1 MPKVK
6 TLTIDDVKP
15 LIGSLSRPNY
25 YQVSFG
31 GLSRDLTDYLRD
43 RDVRKSF
50 VGKDVG
56 LMCYNASLPGSS
68 LATVETSNYHGVVEN
83 FAHTKIYTT
92 LDLEFYCDDEYRT
105 LKFLEHWME
114 YVVSGNGTG
123 NSFYAQRNY
132 SHRLKYP
139 SDPRTGYKSEGTKI
153 IKFENSYEQAL
164 EYSFIGLF
172 PANLSSTPLRYGP
185 NSEITRVTC
194 SFKYDRYIA
203 GSIYSYDFLR
213 GSGNNLSANIRDS
226 FRDITSGNLV
236 DLINRFIN

>member
-1 MPKVK
+1 MPVVQNLK
-6 TLTIDDVKP
+6 LEEVKP
-15 LIGSLSRPNY
+15 IIGNLSRPNY
-25 YQVSFG
+25 YQVAFG
-31 GLSRDLTDYLRD
+31 GLSAGLFSYLGSRG
-43 RDVRKSF
+43 
-50 VGKDVG
+50 VGSQFIGGDMG

-83 FAHTKIYTT
+83 FAHTKIYTS
-92 LDLEFYCDDEYRT
+92 LDLEFYCDDEYKA

-123 NSFYAQRNY
+123 TQLYAQNSY
-132 SHRLKYP
+132 NHRLRYP
-139 SDPRTGYKSEGTKI
+139 SDPATGYKSEGTKI
-153 IKFENSYEQAL
+153 IKFENNYEQAL

-172 PANLSSTPLRYGP
+172 PSNLSSTPVRYGP

-213 GSGNNLSANIRDS
+213 GSANNLVSTI
-226 FRDITSGNLV
+226 RDITSDNVL
-236 DLINRFIN
+236 DLLNRFIN